1 VVAVKVTKIL
11 LARDLWPIKMDDV
24 QVQLVINQGDSNH
37 VTEPLTNRKGLLGV
51 CSFLFPEKAL
61 S

>member
-11 LARDLWPIKMDDV
+11 LARDLWAIKMDDV

-37 VTEPLTNRKGLLGV
+37 VTEPLTNRKGLLGFV
-51 CSFLFPEKAL
+51 LFHFQKRQ
-61 S
+61 

>member
-1 VVAVKVTKIL
+1 
-11 LARDLWPIKMDDV
+11 MDDV